1 MNERTAQ
8 GQQQQTALHTP
19 QVPPSPPPG
28 KPPPT
33 KTGRLI
39 QPNNLLKVLTVNVQ
53 SLSPKIGELIAF
65 IQVENFDVIALNETW
80 LDIQNR
86 HLLAVVSIHGY
97 KVFHVDKRTP
107 TGREGGSIMYVKNT
121 LNPIER
127 KSSATCTREII
138 QVDIN
143 PKNAVH
149 LKLVLI
155 NRNTRITAADEEC
168 WKQFYTML
176 EEILLSP

>member
-1 MNERTAQ
+1 MLTA
-8 GQQQQTALHTP
+8 
-19 QVPPSPPPG
+19 
-28 KPPPT
+28 
-33 KTGRLI
+33 
-39 QPNNLLKVLTVNVQ
+39 NVQ
-53 SLSPKIGELIAF
+53 SLSPNIDELIAL

-80 LDIQNR
+80 LDTPNK
-86 HLLAVVSIHGY
+86 HLLAEVAIHGY
-97 KVFHVDKRTP
+97 TVFHVDKPTP

-155 NRNTRITAADEEC
+155 
-168 WKQFYTML
+168 
-176 EEILLSP
+176 